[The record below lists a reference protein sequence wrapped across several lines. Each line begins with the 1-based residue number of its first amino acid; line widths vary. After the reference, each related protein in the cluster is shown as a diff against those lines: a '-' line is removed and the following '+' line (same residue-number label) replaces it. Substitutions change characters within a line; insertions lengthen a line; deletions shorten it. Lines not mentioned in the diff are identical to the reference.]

1 MQEFLNSTVGTICY
15 SVVLFGL
22 GALVGKPLFAWL
34 NSKAPW
40 SNS

>member
-1 MQEFLNSTVGTICY
+1 MTEILNSTVGTICY

-22 GALVGKPLFAWL
+22 GALVGKPMFTWL

-40 SNS
+40 SKS

>member
-1 MQEFLNSTVGTICY
+1 MTEILNSTVGTICY

-22 GALVGKPLFAWL
+22 GALVGKPMFIWL

-40 SNS
+40 SKS